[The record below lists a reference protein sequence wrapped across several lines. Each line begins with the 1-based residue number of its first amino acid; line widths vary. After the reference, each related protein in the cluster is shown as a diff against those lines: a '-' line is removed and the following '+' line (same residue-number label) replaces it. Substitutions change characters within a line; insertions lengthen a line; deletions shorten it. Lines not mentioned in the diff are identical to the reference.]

1 MLRAALLRP
10 RVSTSRLA
18 VPIQRQ
24 LISFARTCVALRSP
38 WAPLAWQ
45 QPRPCAALLLLRCDP
60 SGSRSITNPSRR
72 HPKSYPIPS
81 GKSKKRRATPKKLKS
96 HKGAKRRFKLRGDGS
111 WTHRAAGKSH
121 LQVGLRR
128 RSILAKRKPRV
139 VKLKGLALG
148 SCNSLAVSSGQRCGN
163 TQESQPAPTAPSS
176 VVGGDMVT

>member
-1 MLRAALLRP
+1 MWRATVPMLRAALLRP

-45 QPRPCAALLLLRCDP
+45 QPRPCAALLFLRCDP

-139 VKLKGLALG
+139 VKLKGLVKKLRRLLPYG
-148 SCNSLAVSSGQRCGN
+148 
-163 TQESQPAPTAPSS
+163 T
-176 VVGGDMVT
+176 